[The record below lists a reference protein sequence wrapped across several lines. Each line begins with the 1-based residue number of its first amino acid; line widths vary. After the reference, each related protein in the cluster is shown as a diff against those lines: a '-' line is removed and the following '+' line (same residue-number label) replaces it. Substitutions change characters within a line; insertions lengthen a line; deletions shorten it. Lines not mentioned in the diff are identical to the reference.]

1 MTARHVGDR
10 SFPTL
15 PRISVKESF
24 SFTSSTDEPLP

>member
-15 PRISVKESF
+15 PRISLNE
-24 SFTSSTDEPLP
+24 SSTSPSPAAKPVP